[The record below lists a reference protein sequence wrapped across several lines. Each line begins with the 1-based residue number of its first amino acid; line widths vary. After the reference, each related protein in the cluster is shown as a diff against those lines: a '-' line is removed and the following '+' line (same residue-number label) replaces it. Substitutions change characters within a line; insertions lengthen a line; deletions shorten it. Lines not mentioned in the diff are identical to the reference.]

1 MGVENDKR
9 REARQ
14 LIVQAANA
22 HIDQFD
28 GWEGSICTA
37 YVAILEMHRP
47 GGGRCCIWLT
57 GNGVDPSESADEGLD
72 SWRVEGMVRKVL
84 RDLDA
89 HNVTQDGD

>member
-9 REARQ
+9 RRSRQ
-14 LIVQAANA
+14 LIAEAAA
-22 HIDQFD
+22 EHIDQFE

-37 YVAILEMHRP
+37 FVTILEYHAP
-47 GGGRCCIWLT
+47 DGTRCCVWLT
-57 GNGVDPSESADEGLD
+57 GNGAQPSEDNEEGLD

-89 HNVTQDGD
+89 RNVTQDDD